1 MQKSEEQK
9 KLLSRLF
16 ASALRAVSASQC
28 LPAHLPQLGDEGR
41 VWVIGAGKG
50 AAAMAQV
57 VEQHYGDR
65 IAGGIVVTRYQHG
78 ARCERIKVIEA
89 AHPVPDDAGEQA
101 ARQVME
107 SLQGLTEQDTVL
119 CLMTGGASSL
129 LALPAEGLTLQ
140 DKQHINRALLK
151 SGADIHEMNCVRKH
165 LSAIKGGRLAQ
176 ACLPASLQTYV
187 ISDVPGDE
195 PGTVG
200 SGPSVENFSTPEDAI
215 SILKRYGIQI
225 SPAVAAHL
233 QSERAKT
240 PIFSEQQRHKNSVH
254 VVATAR
260 DALEAAKQEALQA
273 GYAVWLMSDAIEGE
287 ARDIAKMHG
296 ALALEI
302 QKGCG
307 PVKPPCILLSGGET
321 TVTVKGKGRGGRNAE
336 FLLSLAQTIKG
347 SAGICAL
354 ACDTDGIDGV
364 ENNAGAILTQAVIEK
379 AQAQGLNYLTFL
391 DDNNA
396 YEFFERCDG
405 LIVTGPTLTNVN
417 DFRAIVIEPLPQT

>member
-1 MQKSEEQK
+1 MSKPEKQQH
-9 KLLSRLF
+9 LLTHLF
-16 ASALRAVSASQC
+16 DSAVRAVSASQC
-28 LPAHLPQLGDEGR
+28 LPAHLPQLESEGR
-41 VWVIGAGKG
+41 IWVIGAGKG

-57 VEQHYGDR
+57 AEQQYGNR
-65 IAGGIVVTRYQHG
+65 IAGGMVVTRYKHG

-89 AHPVPDDAGEQA
+89 AHPVPDDAGERA
-101 ARQVME
+101 ARQMME

-140 DKQHINRALLK
+140 DKQQINRALLK
-151 SGADIHEMNCVRKH
+151 SGATIHEMNCVRKH

-176 ACLPASLQTYV
+176 ACLPAKLLTYV
-187 ISDVPGDE
+187 ISDVPGDD

-200 SGPSVENFSTPEDAI
+200 SGPSLENFSTPEDAI
-215 SILKRYGIQI
+215 AILERYGIAT

-233 QSERAKT
+233 GSERAKT
-240 PIFSEQQRHKNSVH
+240 PIFSERQRLRNRVH
-254 VVATAR
+254 VIATAR
-260 DALEAAKQEALQA
+260 DALEAAKQEALKA

-302 QKGCG
+302 QKGNG
-307 PVKPPCILLSGGET
+307 PIKAPCILLSGGET

-336 FLLSLAQTIKG
+336 FLLSLALTIKG
-347 SAGICAL
+347 SAGIYAL

-364 ENNAGAILTQAVIEK
+364 EDNAGAMLTEAVIEQ
-379 AQAQGLNYLTFL
+379 AQVQGLNYLTYL
-391 DDNNA
+391 DENNA
-396 YEFFERCDG
+396 YEFFERCGG
-405 LIVTGPTLTNVN
+405 LIFTGPTLTNVN
-417 DFRAIVIEPLPQT
+417 DFRAIIIEPWQQT